1 MSKVDCC
8 SRSMFLFH

>member
-8 SRSMFLFH
+8 SRSMF